1 MAQGK
6 RRKIDTLGQGGV
18 GNTLLLQGVEFAS
31 KVPLFSTLAPS
42 ELPLVAGAFSVVEYK
57 EDEVIIKQG
66 DPGRE
71 LFIIES
77 GRVAVNVQWPWL
89 EDPVRVQ
96 ELEEGSYFGEEALLS
111 GAPRSASL
119 VALEDCKLWVLE
131 RSDFENLGLRHR
143 LHFRKKQ
150 AVHMG
155 STDEENEHADYHED
169 KQEKT
174 DAQRELLRAAFMKHE
189 NVGPLLAYL
198 SEADVDAVVESAR
211 PLEVESGME
220 IMTQGDTKMV
230 LFYIVEEGA
239 FEVFRDGKSISM
251 LGRGQSFGEL
261 ALLVLEPCAATV
273 RATTASKLWAIP
285 RQTLREVRKAPL
297 RQRVEEYVKVLG
309 KTQQLQD
316 ACREKLAEVLTE
328 MTFSKDEYIIR
339 QGEEVRSFFVLY
351 DGRVSMY
358 VDGQQ
363 GSSRELCGDPN
374 SGATEF
380 FGERALVGDETSP
393 ASVRCV
399 SDRVVVLA
407 LERQDFLR
415 VMRRCQPSFLPAEAT
430 TASADTKGKLKGNLM
445 EYSLDRLQEVA
456 LLGCGSY
463 ARVSLQRDRE
473 TGRFFALKALSK
485 GRILQRRQVRQVQ
498 TERLV
503 LKTTN
508 SPFLIRLA
516 ATCSRPRAME
526 AFGAVQYHVPGAPL
540 LHERL
545 VLVEPGAGTTISVL
559 SPDGGNYEEGWIQGP
574 DIAWFGLMAGGA
586 CGVQALAGPRG
597 LAVPVYRLR
606 NVPTP
611 ARRGGRRGRCPG
623 CRPSSGTCAGGRA
636 SSAAP
641 PPPAIGVGGV
651 LVPVRGALIV
661 AAPGGAHVPTVD
673 IRAQS
678 LSHDASGARF
688 REFRHVF
695 VGVAETSANDLLVRG
710 PRTTLRLCRF
720 MAANGQTPLGR
731 HARWK
736 AEAKLQNDDG
746 GVENHLMCCQMLE
759 SMATLDQLNLPD
771 IAGESSSIV
780 TGPTTGGRIRV
791 IFDARACNYSFK
803 DPLSAR
809 LPTALSPNQVEIDGP
824 AFVATGGIY
833 AELYRPGLLWRLRAG
848 GGPPTCQASSR
859 RSDPLDP
866 RCPSVTSGFQWA
878 SVLENIAAGPGAVS
892 LCQRALLSCPMHCQM
907 MQLTWGTVAE
917 LDTMAA
923 PRLPLPRLAAL
934 AIAGGVIVIG
944 LPRMA
949 AVAAVS
955 HACYLRRVEGF
966 DCELCREAFAAVA
979 EGLGLGPLDP
989 RPYQL
994 RRGGASED
1002 LASQRRTPEQV
1013 MRRGRWATAATSLKR
1028 CGKETK
1034 LSRVISQISH
1044 SVFSIGSEMPQDF
1057 SRALRSGVGARRGQ
1071 LPMLV
1076 LLETGVRREAAGVP
1090 VDLPSQVPA
1099 LRPG

>member
-309 KTQQLQD
+309 KTQQLPD

-516 ATCSRPRAME
+516 ATFSGQSHLYFLLEFAVGGELSTVCERNELFHSPRHARFYVACALE
-526 AFGAVQYHVPGAPL
+526 GLVH
-540 LHERL
+540 LHERSIVYRDLKLENML
-545 VLVEPGAGTTISVL
+545 VDGEGYCKLADFGLSKFVVGHTYTLCGTPDYMAPEMLSGAGHTRAVDWWAL
-559 SPDGGNYEEGWIQGP
+559 
-574 DIAWFGLMAGGA
+574 
-586 CGVQALAGPRG
+586 GV
-597 LAVPVYRLR
+597 
-606 NVPTP
+606 T
-611 ARRGGRRGRCPG
+611 
-623 CRPSSGTCAGGRA
+623 TCALMT
-636 SSAAP
+636 
-641 PPPAIGVGGV
+641 GV
-651 LVPVRGALIV
+651 LPFDAPTAPQIFEKVKRGVEHTLRTAGF
-661 AAPGGAHVPTVD
+661 GGGH
-673 IRAQS
+673 
-678 LSHDASGARF
+678 GA
-688 REFRHVF
+688 
-695 VGVAETSANDLLVRG
+695 GAWADLVRG
-710 PRTTLRLCRF
+710 LC
-720 MAANGQTPLGR
+720 
-731 HARWK
+731 K
-736 AEAKLQNDDG
+736 EEA
-746 GVENHLMCCQMLE
+746 
-759 SMATLDQLNLPD
+759 
-771 IAGESSSIV
+771 
-780 TGPTTGGRIRV
+780 
-791 IFDARACNYSFK
+791 
-803 DPLSAR
+803 SAR
-809 LPTALSPNQVEIDGP
+809 LPV
-824 AFVATGGIY
+824 
-833 AELYRPGLLWRLRAG
+833 RP
-848 GGPPTCQASSR
+848 
-859 RSDPLDP
+859 
-866 RCPSVTSGFQWA
+866 
-878 SVLENIAAGPGAVS
+878 
-892 LCQRALLSCPMHCQM
+892 
-907 MQLTWGTVAE
+907 
-917 LDTMAA
+917 
-923 PRLPLPRLAAL
+923 
-934 AIAGGVIVIG
+934 
-944 LPRMA
+944 
-949 AVAAVS
+949 
-955 HACYLRRVEGF
+955 
-966 DCELCREAFAAVA
+966 
-979 EGLGLGPLDP
+979 
-989 RPYQL
+989 
-994 RRGGASED
+994 GGASNVRQHSWFKDVGFDWEQLQSQSMNPPYMPSLIGPED
-1002 LASQRRTPEQV
+1002 LANFDPNPED
-1013 MRRGRWATAATSLKR
+1013 T
-1028 CGKETK
+1028 
-1034 LSRVISQISH
+1034 
-1044 SVFSIGSEMPQDF
+1044 
-1057 SRALRSGVGARRGQ
+1057 
-1071 LPMLV
+1071 
-1076 LLETGVRREAAGVP
+1076 P
-1090 VDLPSQVPA
+1090 VDV
-1099 LRPG
+1099 RYFDPGDGWDREFADSWGPRRFA